1 MPCLAF
7 LYTYNNNNLNNA
19 MMNAKARVHQR
30 QVGTV
35 MRDNLVHDEYAKV
48 LAELG
53 KWASSVS
60 RTDLYK
66 EVANRTNVGWKTVQN
81 TLNHTR
87 KEEV

>member
-1 MPCLAF
+1 
-7 LYTYNNNNLNNA
+7 
-19 MMNAKARVHQR
+19 MNAKARVRQR
-30 QVGTV
+30 QMGTV
-35 MRDNLVHDEYAKV
+35 MRDNRVHDEYEKL

-66 EVANRTNVGWKTVQN
+66 EVGSRAHVGWKTVQN

>member
-1 MPCLAF
+1 
-7 LYTYNNNNLNNA
+7 
-19 MMNAKARVHQR
+19 MMNAKARVRQR
-30 QVGTV
+30 QMGTV

-53 KWASSVS
+53 RWASAVS
-60 RTDLYK
+60 RMELYK
-66 EVANRTNVGWKTVQN
+66 EVANRTHVGWKTVQN